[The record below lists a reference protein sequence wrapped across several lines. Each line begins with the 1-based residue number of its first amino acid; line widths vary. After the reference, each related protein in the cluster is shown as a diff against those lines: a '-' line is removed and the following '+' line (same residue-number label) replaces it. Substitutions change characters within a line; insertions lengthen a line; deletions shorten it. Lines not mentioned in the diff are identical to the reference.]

1 MELTNPLAKIKDPP
15 LAPPLKGGGFRSDRL
30 LSLDVMRGATIMGM
44 ILVNNPGSWGHMY
57 WPLAHARWHGWTP
70 TDLIFPFF
78 VFMVGVS
85 MAYSFRKFAF
95 TSPSPVPRG
104 GVRGGAS
111 DAALASDNVLAF
123 QNPPLTPPCKGGGQT
138 AALLKVIRRTVIL
151 ILLGLLLN
159 SSGQW
164 LGLLAGERSDISFAT
179 IRLPGVLQRI
189 ALAYLGASLVVLY
202 CPVQVRWLVGV
213 ALLVG
218 YAALLLLL
226 PRDETVTNRLSP
238 AGNIVRVVD
247 LAVLGPNHMYTQARD
262 EMTDPEGLLSTL
274 PAIVT
279 ALLGFAVGRYL
290 QRDLS
295 PMQKVL
301 KLLAAGILLAAAGQ
315 AWHYVDP
322 ASGGM
327 PINKKL
333 WTSSFVLLT
342 AGLGTIALVA
352 CLWLFDMVGSNSRAL
367 NRVATAFQMV
377 GVNAIFVF
385 VASGIGARVF
395 SMIPWGATNLKAAYY
410 QTLFVGPLGNNELA
424 SLGFAASM
432 VAFWWFVLWLMWR
445 KGWSIRV

>member
-1 MELTNPLAKIKDPP
+1 L
-15 LAPPLKGGGFRSDRL
+15 
-30 LSLDVMRGATIMGM
+30 
-44 ILVNNPGSWGHMY
+44 Y
-57 WPLAHARWHGWTP
+57 WPRAHASWHGWTP

-85 MAYSFRKFAF
+85 MAYSFRKFESGQAK
-95 TSPSPVPRG
+95 TP
-104 GVRGGAS
+104 
-111 DAALASDNVLAF
+111 AL
-123 QNPPLTPPCKGGGQT
+123 G
-138 AALLKVIRRTVIL
+138 KVVQRTVVL

-164 LGLLAGERSDISFAT
+164 LGLIAGERTEISFAT

-202 CPVQVRWLVGV
+202 CPMKVRWLIGV
-213 ALLVG
+213 VLLFG
-218 YAALLLLL
+218 YAAVLLLL
-226 PRDETVTNRLSP
+226 PRGETVTNRLSP
-238 AGNIVRVVD
+238 SGNIVRVVD

-262 EMTDPEGLLSTL
+262 EKTDPEGLLSTL

-290 QRDLS
+290 QRDLAQT
-295 PMQKVL
+295 QKVL
-301 KLLAAGILLAAAGQ
+301 TLLALGIMLATIGQ
-315 AWHYVDP
+315 LWHSVDP
-322 ASGGM
+322 AFGGM

-342 AGLGTIALVA
+342 AGLGTISFVA
-352 CLWLFDMVGSNSRAL
+352 CLWLFDMVGANSQTL
-367 NRVATAFQMV
+367 KRVATAFQMV

-385 VASGIGARVF
+385 VASGIGARIF
-395 SMIPWGATNLKAAYY
+395 GMIPWGETNLRSAYY
-410 QTLFVGPLGNNELA
+410 QALFVGPLGDGKLA
-424 SLGFAASM
+424 SLGFAVSM

>member
-1 MELTNPLAKIKDPP
+1 MTTASIRGE
-15 LAPPLKGGGFRSDRL
+15 RL

-44 ILVNNPGSWGHMY
+44 ILVNNPGSWGHLY
-57 WPLAHARWHGWTP
+57 WPLAHAAWHGWTP

-85 MAYSFRKFAF
+85 MAYSFRKFESGQSK
-95 TSPSPVPRG
+95 TL
-104 GVRGGAS
+104 
-111 DAALASDNVLAF
+111 ALR
-123 QNPPLTPPCKGGGQT
+123 
-138 AALLKVIRRTVIL
+138 KVIQRTVIL

-164 LGLLAGERSDISFAT
+164 LGLIAGERSDISFAT

-202 CPVQVRWLVGV
+202 CPMKVRWLIGVG
-213 ALLVG
+213 LLLG

-226 PRDETVTNRLSP
+226 PRGETVTDRLSP
-238 AGNIVRVVD
+238 SGNIVRAVD
-247 LAVLGPNHMYTQARD
+247 LAVLGSNHMYTQARD
-262 EMTDPEGLLSTL
+262 EKTDPEGLLSTL

-290 QRDLS
+290 QRDDS
-295 PMQKVL
+295 PTKKVL
-301 KLLAAGILLAAAGQ
+301 SLLAFGIVLAAAGQ
-315 AWHYVDP
+315 AWYFVDP
-322 ASGGM
+322 TQGGM

-342 AGLGTIALVA
+342 AGLGTVSLVT
-352 CLWLFDMVGSNSRAL
+352 CLWLFDMIGVNSSAL
-367 NRVATAFQMV
+367 KRVATAFQMV

-395 SMIPWGATNLKAAYY
+395 GMIPWGETNLREAYY
-410 QTLFVGPLGNNELA
+410 RTFFVGPLGNNELA
-424 SLGFAASM
+424 SLGFAISM
-432 VAFWWFVLWLMWR
+432 VAFWWCVLWLMWR

>member
-1 MELTNPLAKIKDPP
+1 MATA
-15 LAPPLKGGGFRSDRL
+15 SVSTDRL

-44 ILVNNPGSWGHMY
+44 ILVNNPGSWGHLY
-57 WPLAHARWHGWTP
+57 WPLAHKPWHGWTP

-85 MAYSFRKFAF
+85 MAYSFRKFAPQQSK
-95 TSPSPVPRG
+95 SP
-104 GVRGGAS
+104 
-111 DAALASDNVLAF
+111 ALA
-123 QNPPLTPPCKGGGQT
+123 
-138 AALLKVIRRTVIL
+138 KVIRRTAVL

-189 ALAYLGASLVVLY
+189 ALAYLGASLIMLY
-202 CPVQVRWLVGV
+202 CPPKVRWAMGV

-226 PRDETVTNRLSP
+226 PRTVSVTDRLSP

-247 LAVLGPNHMYTQARD
+247 LAVLGSNHMYTQARD
-262 EMTDPEGLLSTL
+262 EKTDPEGLLSTL

-290 QRDLS
+290 QRDL
-295 PMQKVL
+295 PAMRKVFH
-301 KLLAAGILLAAAGQ
+301 LLAAGILLAAAGQ
-315 AWHYVDP
+315 IWHFVDP
-322 ASGGM
+322 AIGGM

-342 AGLGTIALVA
+342 AGLGTVSLAA
-352 CLWLFDMVGSNSRAL
+352 CLWLFDIIGTNSPGLKRL
-367 NRVATAFQMV
+367 ATAFQMV

-395 SMIPWGATNLKAAYY
+395 GMIPWGESNLKAAYY
-410 QTLFVGPLGNNELA
+410 QSCFVGPLGDNELA
-424 SLGFAASM
+424 SLGFAVST
-432 VAFWWFVLWLMWR
+432 VVFWWLLLWLMWR